1 MKVNKARPKE
11 QKGGRSGGNWGKN
24 SGGYSQSY

>member
-11 QKGGRSGGNWGKN
+11 DDSGGGGGGERKN
-24 SGGYSQSY
+24 FGRRER

>member
-11 QKGGRSGGNWGKN
+11 DNFGGGGGGERKN
-24 SGGYSQSY
+24 SGRRER

>member
-11 QKGGRSGGNWGKN
+11 EDSGGRGGGDRKN
-24 SGGYSQSY
+24 FGRRER